1 MELQIHIFTNTI
13 LKKGASTMSE
23 KAFKGHLR
31 GNLALKQKAI
41 EEFVKASRSG
51 RMVAFVGSYTSL
63 EFGYLKWEEF
73 LQKVTETGSA
83 HVAEWAQAAKKRFA
97 TIDQNTIIDYELLL
111 EAGFVSSMA
120 AEEIGKMFTLDKHA
134 RPPIAIRPVNRP
146 KFGKTSTITEICEGL
161 GIDRIITLNYDL
173 EFEHHLMTDPS
184 TSNPNGLKAAY
195 TELKKLKE
203 SAANSEFSQ
212 RMRKVTSDGK
222 RVISDCF
229 QRERADQLFSF
240 AIHAPDTN
248 AHIMHLHGRA
258 DAPNTMVVN
267 YSDYERQYRKSGI
280 TKLPFQ
286 HALKLLFAGNPI
298 VFIGIGMSEEEL
310 LGTLRQFVSDDRPN
324 YLAPDFIIWSPK
336 DGNGHRTN
344 RTVNGVSPEDEL
356 KRLRWYRQFGVF
368 TLFDTELEGFDP
380 AEDNDAEGSLRRSVT
395 LLAENARKELN
406 SRTWKPD
413 EFRQM
418 VAFINAGI
426 DEGGA
431 NVWPVANRVPTFDP
445 NWLYNSNYAA
455 ALSPLSAAQIPDKD
469 YLHWLIDYGSPIK
482 AFLDSPGS
490 GHGYLAQIIK
500 SSLEDMRQAGE
511 DIIYCQLNAGFAWE
525 IDSTFALV
533 SGLYDRVT
541 AFEEKMSRTKSF
553 QKFVQDLMARA
564 KDGEGPK
571 RRIVI
576 AINGADRFFD
586 NSGYPLSSEL
596 DILIR
601 LVPRLNKHY
610 QYLRNEAARQQ
621 HNNAASS
628 PNQISKA
635 DWQREEFPL
644 PVTLIVFGTNRVG
657 RYLDGLGL
665 AKGRIDQRQA
675 ADYDILGSMA
685 EPFGSSE
692 PVGRTLVERIRLA
705 QTSDTSGASFPLEPD
720 IAPDT
725 FKSVYLRLTEAALRG
740 ARKAK
745 HPKSPELKLGI
756 AAETA
761 LDRCRHG
768 DTGRQRRAFFEIFLS
783 PAVLQQVFDD
793 TPIASSTLR
802 LPREKAALALA
813 IMRKMALVGQP
824 VEAATLAEI
833 NPIKG
838 TTHNVKANDILTFLE
853 ELQLLNLVSE
863 IAPFPGVITTPNNRR
878 FALHR
883 ALLQEIRERGSV
895 PLSDARTYTS
905 FNIPLYVAQ
914 PIDDHEPDDEVYEEL
929 GQLLDELIG
938 FEDDPTDDDTWAS
951 VERGNRLRAAFA
963 STRSYYTA
971 SSMLMHEPDPKGDD
985 QASRLSEYAQ
995 RLERL
1000 IKASERAADARKNLI
1015 TAGTLDVTQNP
1026 SPVFPDDLVW
1036 IHDHRGTTLL
1046 AQGDLYEARHALK
1059 SAEQFNRKFVEFESH
1074 DQNFRRL
1081 QINQIHVDIERGKI
1095 DHAENRLRLLEQ
1107 SINHQAEQLPWAAK
1121 NSKRPEKEHFVNA
1134 VSEILEKFGAEPR
1147 RRARIVNT
1155 DFPADLI
1162 LATGVMTGYRAWC
1175 EYIRGRLRTSDRY
1188 FRQAILIL
1196 RNIGEQR
1203 AYAIFLRLH
1212 VALLEA
1218 LGDHKAA
1225 TDSINLCIAAA
1236 DSTRQLDI
1244 SHMAW
1249 TTKSGLD
1256 LRYNPN
1262 VNRAEIMK
1270 QLMATL
1276 RYSSQTDMYRVRMEA
1291 LGTLARLR
1299 FEAGDYDGALERA
1312 SDAMAIAIR
1321 FGFALRK
1328 ISLRILIGT
1337 CLIRRGDPISGN
1349 AILDEAVRIADLLGY
1364 QRAIELAHRARTDL
1378 ASMFI

>member
-1 MELQIHIFTNTI
+1 MND
-13 LKKGASTMSE
+13 
-23 KAFKGHLR
+23 KAFTDQLCGEP
-31 GNLALKQKAI
+31 ALKQKAI
-41 EEFVKASRSG
+41 DEFVKASRSG

-63 EFGYLKWEEF
+63 EFGYLKWQEF
-73 LQKVTETGSA
+73 LEKATADKPRRVAKWTE
-83 HVAEWAQAAKKRFA
+83 VAKERFA
-97 TIDQNTIIDYELLL
+97 NIDQHTIIDYELLI
-111 EAGFVSSMA
+111 EAGFGRDMT
-120 AEEIGKMFTLDKHA
+120 AEKIAEMFSLEKYA
-134 RPPIAIRPVNRP
+134 KSAKAVRSIKRP
-146 KFGKTSTITEICEGL
+146 KFSKSSAITEICDGL

-184 TSNPNGLKAAY
+184 ISNPDKLKTAY
-195 TELKKLKE
+195 TELKNLKE
-203 SAANSEFSQ
+203 AVANSQFSQ

-222 RVISDCF
+222 RIISDCF

-258 DAPNTMVVN
+258 DAPETMVVS

-298 VFIGIGMSEEEL
+298 VFIGVGMSEEEI

-336 DGNGHRTN
+336 DETGRKAGRKADS
-344 RTVNGVSPEDEL
+344 VSPEDEL
-356 KRLRWYRQFGVF
+356 KRLRWYRQFGVL
-368 TLFDTELEGFDP
+368 TLFDTELEGFDQT
-380 AEDNDAEGSLRRSVT
+380 EDAAAEGGLRRSVK
-395 LLAENARKELN
+395 LLAENARTEL
-406 SRTWKPD
+406 KPKVWEKN

-418 VAFINAGI
+418 DAFINDGI
-426 DEGGA
+426 DKGGA
-431 NVWPVANRVPTFDP
+431 NVWPVVSKAKTFEP
-445 NWLYNSNYAA
+445 LWLYKSGYYSETVASD
-455 ALSPLSAAQIPDKD
+455 LPKDIPNNE

-500 SSLEDMRQAGE
+500 SRVEDMRSAGE

-533 SGLYDRVT
+533 SGLYDEKT
-541 AFEEKMSRTKSF
+541 AFEENMSRTKGLE
-553 QKFVQDLMARA
+553 KFTHDLMALA
-564 KDGEGPK
+564 ANDEGPK

-576 AINGADRFFD
+576 TINGADRFFD
-586 NSGYPLSSEL
+586 TSGYPLSSEL

-601 LVPRLNKHY
+601 LVPRLNKFY
-610 QYLRNEAARQQ
+610 QSQRNEARRRL
-621 HNNAASS
+621 HNQKADQANE
-628 PNQISKA
+628 ISKS
-635 DWQREEFPL
+635 DWHTQEFPL

-657 RYLDGLGL
+657 RYFDGLGL
-665 AKGRIDQRQA
+665 TKGDIKTRTA
-675 ADYDILGSMA
+675 GDYDILGSMP
-685 EPFGSSE
+685 EPFASSE
-692 PVGRTLVERIRLA
+692 PLGKSLVDRIRLEQKA
-705 QTSDTSGASFPLEPD
+705 DTNGASFPLLKDPAKD
-720 IAPDT
+720 Q
-725 FKSVYLRLTEAALRG
+725 FKSVYLRLTEAALRE
-740 ARKAK
+740 ARAAKKPKA
-745 HPKSPELKLGI
+745 PQLKLGI

-768 DTGRQRRAFFEIFLS
+768 DTGRQRRAFFDIFLS
-783 PAVLQQVFDD
+783 PAVLQQVFDE
-793 TPIASSTLR
+793 TSVGSSTLKSSR
-802 LPREKAALALA
+802 RKTALALA
-813 IMRKMALVGQP
+813 IMRKMALIGQP
-824 VEAATLAEI
+824 VEAKTLAAI
-833 NPIKG
+833 NPIKFEYKLDAD
-838 TTHNVKANDILTFLE
+838 NVLKFLE

-863 IAPFPGVITTPNNRR
+863 IHSFPGVATRRTNRR

-914 PIDDHEPDDEVYEEL
+914 PIDDHEPDDDVYEEL
-929 GQLLDELIG
+929 GELLDELIG
-938 FEDDPTDDDTWAS
+938 FDEESENDVEWAS
-951 VERGNRLRAAFA
+951 FERGNRLRAAFA

-985 QASRLSEYAQ
+985 KASRLGEYAQ
-995 RLERL
+995 RLDRL
-1000 IKASERAADARKNLI
+1000 IAASERAAEARKRLI
-1015 TAGTLDVTQNP
+1015 ADGNFDATANP
-1026 SPVFPDDLVW
+1026 SHVFPDDLVW
-1036 IHDHRGTTLL
+1036 LHDHRATTLL

-1059 SAEQFNRKFVEFESH
+1059 SAESFNEKFVEFESH

-1095 DHAENRLRLLEQ
+1095 DSAENRLRRLEQ
-1107 SINHQAEQLPWAAK
+1107 SINHQAEQLPWHFK
-1121 NSKRPEKEHFVNA
+1121 NSKRVGKDRFVSA
-1134 VSEILEKFGAEPR
+1134 VSEILEEFGSEPR
-1147 RRARIVNT
+1147 RRARIVNS

-1162 LATGVMTGYRAWC
+1162 LSTGVMTGYRAWC

-1188 FRQAILIL
+1188 FEQAIQIL

-1212 VALLEA
+1212 VALLDA
-1218 LGDHKAA
+1218 LGDRERA
-1225 TDSINLCIAAA
+1225 TISINLCIAAA

-1249 TTKSGLD
+1249 TTKAGLD
-1256 LRYNPN
+1256 LRYDPH
-1262 VNRAEIMK
+1262 VDRAEIMK

-1299 FEAGDYDGALERA
+1299 FEAGDYDGALEKA

-1364 QRAIELAHRARTDL
+1364 QRAIELAHRARTDQ

>member
-1 MELQIHIFTNTI
+1 MND
-13 LKKGASTMSE
+13 
-23 KAFKGHLR
+23 KAFKDHL
-31 GNLALKQKAI
+31 GGTPTLKQKAI
-41 EEFVKASRSG
+41 DEFVKASRSG
-51 RMVAFVGSYTSL
+51 RMVAFVGSYSSL
-63 EFGYLKWEEF
+63 EFGYLKWGEF
-73 LQKVTETGSA
+73 LQKVTEKEPVS
-83 HVAEWAQAAKKRFA
+83 VAEWAKVAKKRF
-97 TIDQNTIIDYELLL
+97 TGIDQNTIIDYELLL
-111 EAGFVSSMA
+111 EAGFGRGVTA
-120 AEEIGKMFTLDKHA
+120 KKIGEMFALYNYAKPA
-134 RPPIAIRPVNRP
+134 LAVRPVNRP
-146 KFGKTSTITEICEGL
+146 KFGKPSTITEICDGL

-184 TSNPNGLKAAY
+184 LSSPDKLKNAY
-195 TELKKLKE
+195 TALQKLKE
-203 SAANSEFSQ
+203 TTANSEFSQ
-212 RMRKVTSDGK
+212 RIRKVTSDGK

-258 DAPNTMVVN
+258 DAPETMVVS

-298 VFIGIGMSEEEL
+298 VFIGIGMSEEEI

-324 YLAPDFIIWSPK
+324 YLAPDFIIWSPN
-336 DGNGHRTN
+336 DGAGKKTS
-344 RTVNGVSPEDEL
+344 RTVDSVSPEDEL
-356 KRLRWYRQFGVF
+356 KRLRWYRQFGVL
-368 TLFDTELEGFDP
+368 TLFDTELTGFDP
-380 AEDNDAEGSLRRSVT
+380 IKDASAEGGLRRSVT
-395 LLAENARKELN
+395 LLAENARTKL
-406 SRTWKPD
+406 KPKVWEKD

-418 VAFINAGI
+418 DAFIKVGI
-426 DEGGA
+426 DTGGA
-431 NVWPVANRVPTFDP
+431 NVWPVVSKANTFEP
-445 NWLYNSNYAA
+445 AWLYNSGYYSGAVATDLPKDIADN
-455 ALSPLSAAQIPDKD
+455 D

-500 SSLEDMRQAGE
+500 LRVEDMRSAGE
-511 DIIYCQLNAGFAWE
+511 KIIYCQLNAGFAWE

-533 SGLYDRVT
+533 SGLYDGKT
-541 AFEEKMSRTKSF
+541 AFQEDMSRTKGLE
-553 QKFVQDLMARA
+553 KFTADLMMQAA
-564 KDGEGPK
+564 KGEGPK

-576 AINGADRFFD
+576 TINGADRFFD
-586 NSGYPLSSEL
+586 TSGYPLSSEL

-601 LVPRLNKHY
+601 LVPQLNKLY
-610 QYLRNEAARQQ
+610 QHVRNEVMREI
-621 HNNAASS
+621 HNQTADADK
-628 PNQISKA
+628 QISKA
-635 DWQREEFPL
+635 DWVRQGFPL

-657 RYLDGLGL
+657 RYFDGLGL
-665 AKGRIDQRQA
+665 TKGDIKTRTSG
-675 ADYDILGSMA
+675 DYDILGSMP
-685 EPFGSSE
+685 EPFASSE
-692 PVGRTLVERIRLA
+692 PLGKSLVDRIRREQKA
-705 QTSDTSGASFPLEPD
+705 DTSGASFPLVTQIQDNE
-720 IAPDT
+720 
-725 FKSVYLRLTEAALRG
+725 FKSVYLRLTEAALRE
-740 ARKAK
+740 ARKTK
-745 HPKSPELKLGI
+745 YPKDCKLTLGI
-756 AAETA
+756 ASETA

-768 DTGRQRRAFFEIFLS
+768 NTGRQRRAFFDIFLS
-783 PAVLQQVFDD
+783 PTVLQQVFDE
-793 TPIASSTLR
+793 TAVGSSTLKSAR
-802 LPREKAALALA
+802 QKAALALA

-824 VEAATLAEI
+824 VEAATLAAI
-833 NPIKG
+833 GPIKDNAHKLDAAG
-838 TTHNVKANDILTFLE
+838 VLTFLE
-853 ELQLLNLVSE
+853 ELQSLNLVSE
-863 IAPFPGVITTPNNRR
+863 IATFPGVTVEPTNRR

-914 PIDDHEPDDEVYEEL
+914 PIDDHEPDDDVYEEL
-929 GQLLDELIG
+929 GELLDELIG
-938 FEDDPTDDDTWAS
+938 FDEKPTDKTEWAS
-951 VERGNRLRAAFA
+951 LERGNRLRAAFA

-985 QASRLSEYAQ
+985 TASRLGEYAQ
-995 RLERL
+995 RLDRL
-1000 IKASERAADARKNLI
+1000 IAASERAAEARKSLI
-1015 TAGTLDVTQNP
+1015 ATGSVNTTDNP
-1026 SPVFPDDLVW
+1026 SHVFPDDLVW
-1036 IHDHRGTTLL
+1036 LQDHRATTLL

-1059 SAEQFNRKFVEFESH
+1059 SAENINEKFVEFESN

-1095 DHAENRLRLLEQ
+1095 DDAENRLRRLEQ
-1107 SINHQAEQLPWAAK
+1107 SINHQAEQLPWHKK
-1121 NSKRPEKEHFVNA
+1121 NSKRTEKERFVSA
-1134 VSEILEKFGAEPR
+1134 VSEILAEFGAKPR
-1147 RRARIVNT
+1147 RRARVVNS

-1162 LATGVMTGYRAWC
+1162 LSTAVMTGYRAWC
-1175 EYIRGRLRTSDRY
+1175 EYIRGRLRTSGRY
-1188 FRQAILIL
+1188 FEQAIQIL

-1212 VALLEA
+1212 VALLDA
-1218 LGDHKAA
+1218 LGEHKLA
-1225 TDSINLCIAAA
+1225 TTAINLCIAAA

-1249 TTKSGLD
+1249 TTKAGLD
-1256 LRYNPN
+1256 LRYDPN

-1299 FEAGDYDGALERA
+1299 FEAGDYDGALEKA

-1364 QRAIELAHRARTDL
+1364 QRAIELAHRARTDQ

>member
-1 MELQIHIFTNTI
+1 MND
-13 LKKGASTMSE
+13 
-23 KAFKGHLR
+23 KAFKDHLS
-31 GNLALKQKAI
+31 GKPTLKQKALN
-41 EEFVKASRSG
+41 EFVKASRSG

-63 EFGYLKWEEF
+63 EFGYLKWGEF
-73 LQKVTETGSA
+73 LQKVTEVEPRNVQKWSK
-83 HVAEWAQAAKKRFA
+83 AAKKRFA
-97 TIDQNTIIDYELLL
+97 NVDQNTIIDYELLL
-111 EAGFVSSMA
+111 EAGFGPDVT
-120 AEEIGKMFTLDKHA
+120 AEKIGEMFTLDKHTK
-134 RPPIAIRPVNRP
+134 PPMAVRPVKRP
-146 KFGKTSTITEICEGL
+146 KFGEASTITEICDGL

-184 TSNPNGLKAAY
+184 MPSPDKLKTAY
-195 TELKKLKE
+195 AELQKLKE
-203 SAANSEFSQ
+203 ASENSQFSQ

-258 DAPNTMVVN
+258 DAPETMVVS

-298 VFIGIGMSEEEL
+298 VFIGIGMTEEEL

-336 DGNGHRTN
+336 DGSGQKTN
-344 RTVNGVSPEDEL
+344 RIVDGVSPDDEL
-356 KRLRWYRQFGVF
+356 KRLRWYRQFGVL
-368 TLFDTELEGFDP
+368 TLFDTELKGFDT
-380 AEDNDAEGSLRRSVT
+380 AKDKDAEGSLRRSVT
-395 LLAENARKELN
+395 LLAENARTKL
-406 SRTWKPD
+406 KPKVWEKN
-413 EFRQM
+413 EFRGM
-418 VAFINAGI
+418 EAFITAGI
-426 DEGGA
+426 DNGGA
-431 NVWPVANRVPTFDP
+431 NVWPVISKATIFEP
-445 NWLYNSNYAA
+445 NWRYKSDYYSGAMRDV
-455 ALSPLSAAQIPDKD
+455 PPEKIPDED
-469 YLHWLIDYGSPIK
+469 YPHWLIDYGSPIK

-490 GHGYLAQIIK
+490 GHGYLAQIMK
-500 SSLEDMRQAGE
+500 LRVQEVRSAGE
-511 DIIYCQLNAGFAWE
+511 EIIYCQLNAGFAWE

-533 SGLYDRVT
+533 SGLYDKKT
-541 AFEEKMSRTKSF
+541 AFHEDMSRTKGLE
-553 QKFVQDLMARA
+553 KFTTDLMMQAA
-564 KDGEGPK
+564 DEQGPK
-571 RRIVI
+571 QRIVI
-576 AINGADRFFD
+576 TINGADRFFD
-586 NSGYPLSSEL
+586 TSGYPLSSEL

-601 LVPRLNKHY
+601 LVPQLNKLY
-610 QYLRNEAARQQ
+610 QHVRNEKMRKAHNLRADAAK
-621 HNNAASS
+621 
-628 PNQISKA
+628 QISKA
-635 DWQREEFPL
+635 DWPQQGFPL

-657 RYLDGLGL
+657 RYFDGLGL
-665 AKGRIDQRQA
+665 TKGDIKTRTSG
-675 ADYDILGSMA
+675 DYDILGGMP
-685 EPFGSSE
+685 EPFASSE
-692 PVGRTLVERIRLA
+692 PSGKSLVDRIRQA
-705 QTSDTSGASFPLEPD
+705 HSADKSDASFPLLKDPAKD
-720 IAPDT
+720 K
-725 FKSVYLRLTEAALRG
+725 FKSVYLRLTEAALRE

-745 HPKSPELKLGI
+745 YTKDPELKLGI

-768 DTGRQRRAFFEIFLS
+768 NTGRQRRAFFDIFLS
-783 PAVLQQVFDD
+783 PAVLQQVFDGN
-793 TPIASSTLR
+793 PVGSSTLKSAR
-802 LPREKAALALA
+802 QKAALALA

-824 VEAATLAEI
+824 VEAATLANI
-833 NPIKG
+833 SPIKNDA
-838 TTHNVKANDILTFLE
+838 HNLTGADVLAFLE
-853 ELQLLNLVSE
+853 ELQSLNLVSE
-863 IAPFPGVITTPNNRR
+863 IAAFPGITVAPANRR

-914 PIDDHEPDDEVYEEL
+914 PIDDHEPDDDVYDEL
-929 GQLLDELIG
+929 GELLDELIG
-938 FEDDPTDDDTWAS
+938 FDENPENNVEWAS
-951 VERGNRLRAAFA
+951 FERGNRLRAAFA

-985 QASRLSEYAQ
+985 KASRLGEYAQ
-995 RLERL
+995 RLDRL
-1000 IKASERAADARKNLI
+1000 IAASERAAEARKSLI
-1015 TAGTLDVTQNP
+1015 ATGSLNTADNP
-1026 SPVFPDDLVW
+1026 SHVFPDDLVW
-1036 IHDHRGTTLL
+1036 LHDHRATTLL

-1059 SAEQFNRKFVEFESH
+1059 SAENINEKFVEFESN

-1095 DHAENRLRLLEQ
+1095 DDAENRLRRLEQ
-1107 SINHQAEQLPWAAK
+1107 SINHQAAKLPWHKK
-1121 NSKRPEKEHFVNA
+1121 NSRRTEKEQFVSA
-1134 VSEILEKFGAEPR
+1134 VSEILAKFGAEPR
-1147 RRARIVNT
+1147 RRTRVVNS

-1162 LATGVMTGYRAWC
+1162 LSTAVMTGYRAWC
-1175 EYIRGRLRTSDRY
+1175 EYIRGRLRTSGRY
-1188 FRQAILIL
+1188 FEQAIQIL

-1212 VALLEA
+1212 VALLDA
-1218 LGDHKAA
+1218 LGEHELA
-1225 TDSINLCIAAA
+1225 TTAINLCIAAA

-1249 TTKSGLD
+1249 TTKAGLD
-1256 LRYNPN
+1256 LRYDPN

-1299 FEAGDYDGALERA
+1299 FEAGDYDGALEKA

-1364 QRAIELAHRARTDL
+1364 QRAIELAHRARTDQ